1 MREGSA
7 AMAELKS
14 SFKHTLIVR
23 ALSGA
28 ALVVIMLVLLYLG
41 GWWWRGFG
49 ACVALGSLWEFY
61 RMSQG
66 VTYTGIF
73 AGMLSGAVVLLSSEY
88 VSQAGLLWIVGLC
101 CFAAYF
107 AELARRQLTGKSN
120 SAAGVGPIV
129 TGLVYTIVPWYCLIR
144 FRDFPAPAGF
154 AAVLS
159 IFLCTWSCDV
169 AAYLVGSRWGTVRV
183 CPHISPNKSLEGFIG
198 GFFASTL
205 CGGLCALCF
214 KFSPWCFVLVG
225 MACGSVGQLGDLVES
240 MIKRE
245 CGVKDSGHILP
256 GHGGFLDRFDSVLA
270 SSLCAWLIW
279 WFRLP

>member
-1 MREGSA
+1 MQEGNV

-14 SFKHTLIVR
+14 SFNHTLVVR

-28 ALVVIMLVLLYLG
+28 ALVVVMLTLLYWG

-49 ACVALGSLWEFY
+49 TCVALGSLWEFY

-66 VTYTGIF
+66 LTYTGIF
-73 AGMLSGAVVLLSSEY
+73 AGLLSGAVALLASEQ
-88 VSQAGLLWIVGLC
+88 VSQAGLMVIFGLC
-101 CFAAYF
+101 CFVVYF
-107 AELARRQLTGKSN
+107 AELMRRQLTGESN

-129 TGLVYTIVPWYCLIR
+129 TGLIYTVVPWYCLIR
-144 FRDFPAPAGF
+144 FRDLPDPVGW

-183 CPHISPNKSLEGFIG
+183 CPHISPNKSREGFIG

-205 CGGLCALCF
+205 CGGLCAWHF
-214 KFSPWCFVLVG
+214 GFSLWAFVLVG
-225 MACGSVGQLGDLVES
+225 MACGSFGQIGDLIES

-256 GHGGFLDRFDSVLA
+256 GHGGFLDRFDSVLVN
-270 SSLCAWLIW
+270 SLCAWLIW
-279 WFRLP
+279 WFCLL